1 MAGPNYDVAELVLK
15 ELKGLTSATTTWGT
29 VCKETAL
36 PLHDNPDL
44 WSPAFNFYCLPIKL
58 QRRLVQQSLS
68 FCFNWKYRML
78 RCVSKKFYHISFMD
92 SSGEDWHWAYCFK
105 NYHGS
110 PPPDSPA
117 SWSWSGASER
127 SFLCKELSDSDN
139 WGESSSGSD
148 DVDLL
153 AEYKARGGV

>member
-1 MAGPNYDVAELVLK
+1 MSSLNYDVAERVLK

-29 VCKETAL
+29 VCKETARV
-36 PLHDNPDL
+36 LHDHPEL
-44 WSPAFNFYCLPIKL
+44 WKSAFNFYCLPMKV
-58 QRRLVQQSLS
+58 QRRLVQQSMS
-68 FCFNWKYRML
+68 FCLNWKYRML

-92 SSGEDWHWAYCFK
+92 SSGEDWHWAYCLK
-105 NYHGS
+105 NYHDS

-117 SWSWSGASER
+117 SWSCGASER
-127 SFLCKELSDSDN
+127 SFLWKELSGSDN
-139 WGESSSGSD
+139 GGESSSGSD